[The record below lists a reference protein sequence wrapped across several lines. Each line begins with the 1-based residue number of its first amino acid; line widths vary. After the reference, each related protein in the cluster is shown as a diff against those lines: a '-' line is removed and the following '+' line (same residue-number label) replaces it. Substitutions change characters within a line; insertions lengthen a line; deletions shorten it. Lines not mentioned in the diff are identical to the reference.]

1 MDALIR
7 QQPQLR
13 GNDGGER
20 RQETRDKQPAYDCM
34 NPVNKKREIMT
45 RELYTG
51 PLMMVQNR

>member
-7 QQPQLR
+7 QERQLR

-20 RQETRDKQPAYDCM
+20 GQETRDSKPAYDCM
-34 NPVNKKREIMT
+34 NPVNKERETMT